1 MILVE
6 NFYHALQS
14 STLSPGLVATLNLC
28 FQLYSLNAMDGS
40 ARSFASTGAT
50 DESSLD
56 ALPDRILDIMSQLR
70 PHAVRLVDSWK
81 MPDYLLNS
89 ALGRFDGKVYET
101 LYDMAHRQN
110 PLNNV
115 TFNPRW
121 QDEEIIMGSGDGGHI
136 LSKL

>member
-6 NFYHALQS
+6 NFSRALES
-14 STLSPGLVATLNLC
+14 STLSPELIKTLNLC
-28 FQLYSLNAMDGS
+28 FQLYSLNAMDSS

-50 DESSLD
+50 DEGSLD
-56 ALPDRILDIMSQLR
+56 ALPDRILDVMSQLR
-70 PHAVRLVDSWK
+70 PHAVRLVDSWM

-101 LYDMAHRQN
+101 IYDMAHRQN
-110 PLNNV
+110 PLNRI

-121 QDEEIIMGSGDGGHI
+121 QDDEIVMGSGDGGQI
-136 LSKL
+136 LTKL

>member
-6 NFYHALQS
+6 NFSRALES
-14 STLSPGLVATLNLC
+14 STLSPELIKTLNLC
-28 FQLYSLNAMDGS
+28 FQLYSLNAMDAS

-50 DESSLD
+50 DEGSLD
-56 ALPDRILDIMSQLR
+56 ALPDRILDVMSQLR
-70 PHAVRLVDSWK
+70 PHAVRLVDSWA

-101 LYDMAHRQN
+101 IYDMAHRQN
-110 PLNNV
+110 PLNKI

-121 QDEEIIMGSGDGGHI
+121 QDDEIVMGSGDGGKI
-136 LSKL
+136 LTKL

>member
-1 MILVE
+1 MILVD
-6 NFYHALQS
+6 NFFRALETS
-14 STLSPGLVATLNLC
+14 ALSPELVKILNHC
-28 FQLYSLNAMDGS
+28 FQLYSLNTMDAS

-50 DESSLD
+50 DEQSLD
-56 ALPDRILDIMSQLR
+56 ALPDLILDIMAKIR

-110 PLNNV
+110 PLNKI

-121 QDEEIIMGSGDGGHI
+121 QDEEIVKGSGDAGHI

>member
-6 NFYHALQS
+6 NFSQALKS
-14 STLSPGLVATLNLC
+14 STLSPELIKTLNLC
-28 FQLYSLNAMDGS
+28 FQLYSLNVMDVS
-40 ARSFASTGAT
+40 ARSFASSGAT
-50 DESSLD
+50 DEASLD
-56 ALPDRILDIMSQLR
+56 ALDDRILDIMSQIR

-110 PLNNV
+110 PLNRI

-121 QDEEIIMGSGDGGHI
+121 QEEEIVMGSGDAGHI
-136 LSKL
+136 LTKL

>member
-6 NFYHALQS
+6 NFFRALE
-14 STLSPGLVATLNLC
+14 TLALSVELIKTLNLC
-28 FQLYSLNAMDGS
+28 FQLYSLNTMDAS

-50 DESSLD
+50 DEGSLD
-56 ALPDRILDIMSQLR
+56 ALPDLILDIMSKLR

-110 PLNNV
+110 PLNKT

-121 QDEEIIMGSGDGGHI
+121 QDEEIVMGSGDAGHI

>member
-6 NFYHALQS
+6 NFSRALES
-14 STLSPGLVATLNLC
+14 STLSPELIKTLNLC
-28 FQLYSLNAMDGS
+28 FQLYSLNAMDAS

-50 DESSLD
+50 DEGSLD
-56 ALPDRILDIMSQLR
+56 ALPDRILDVMSQLR
-70 PHAVRLVDSWK
+70 PHAVTLVDSWK

-101 LYDMAHRQN
+101 IYDMAHRHN
-110 PLNNV
+110 PLNKI

-121 QDEEIIMGSGDGGHI
+121 QDDEIVMGSGDGGQI
-136 LSKL
+136 LTKL

>member
-6 NFYHALQS
+6 NFSQALQS
-14 STLSPGLVATLNLC
+14 STLSPELVKVLNLC
-28 FQLYSLNAMDGS
+28 FQLYSLNAMDAS

-50 DESSLD
+50 DEASLD
-56 ALPDRILDIMSQLR
+56 ALADRVLDIMSQLR

-110 PLNNV
+110 PLNRV
-115 TFNPRW
+115 TFNVRW
-121 QDEEIIMGSGDGGHI
+121 RDEEIVLGSGDGGQI
-136 LSKL
+136 LTKL

>member
-6 NFYHALQS
+6 NFSRALES
-14 STLSPGLVATLNLC
+14 STLSPELIKTLNLC
-28 FQLYSLNAMDGS
+28 FQLYSLNAMDAS

-50 DESSLD
+50 DEGSLD
-56 ALPDRILDIMSQLR
+56 ALPDRILDVMSQLR
-70 PHAVRLVDSWK
+70 PHAVKLVDSWK

-101 LYDMAHRQN
+101 IYDMAHRQN
-110 PLNNV
+110 PLNKI

-121 QDEEIIMGSGDGGHI
+121 QDDEIVMGSGDGGQI
-136 LSKL
+136 LTKL

>member
-6 NFYHALQS
+6 NFSRALES
-14 STLSPGLVATLNLC
+14 STLSLELIKTLNLC
-28 FQLYSLNAMDGS
+28 FQLYSLNAMDAS

-50 DESSLD
+50 DEGSLD
-56 ALPDRILDIMSQLR
+56 ALPDRILDVMSQLR

-101 LYDMAHRQN
+101 IYDMAHRQN
-110 PLNNV
+110 PLNKI

-121 QDEEIIMGSGDGGHI
+121 QDDEIVMGSGDGGQI
-136 LSKL
+136 LTKL

>member
-6 NFYHALQS
+6 NFFRALET
-14 STLSPGLVATLNLC
+14 STLSPELIKTLNLC
-28 FQLYSLNAMDGS
+28 FQLYSLNAMDAS
-40 ARSFASTGAT
+40 ARSFASTGAV
-50 DESSLD
+50 DEGSLD
-56 ALPDRILDIMSQLR
+56 ALPDLILGIMTELR

-89 ALGRFDGKVYET
+89 ALGRFDGRVYET

-110 PLNNV
+110 PLNKI

-121 QDEEIIMGSGDGGHI
+121 QDEEIVMGSGDAGHI